1 MKTQDSQNKQIN
13 IQKQKEHLWI
23 IKKKKVCTQMS
34 IAVLF
39 IINKNQKKS
48 ESPLFGEWI
57 NKTQYV
63 YTKEQ

>member
-1 MKTQDSQNKQIN
+1 
-13 IQKQKEHLWI
+13 
-23 IKKKKVCTQMS
+23 MS